1 MKYIF
6 RDSLRSSSL
15 NQDELNQSYN
25 SENIRTESPT
35 LAQVIIVYNNMKDLV
50 IEVSILWQL
59 CKALVMVSSYLIFNS
74 KFMNSF
80 SL

>member
-25 SENIRTESPT
+25 SENIETESPT
-35 LAQVIIVYNNMKDLV
+35 LAQVFIVYNNMKDLV

-59 CKALVMVSSYLIFNS
+59 CKALVMILSYLISNS
-74 KFMNSF
+74 KFMNGL

>member
-1 MKYIF
+1 MKYIS

-59 CKALVMVSSYLIFNS
+59 SKALVMVSSYLISNS
-74 KFMNSF
+74 KFMNGF